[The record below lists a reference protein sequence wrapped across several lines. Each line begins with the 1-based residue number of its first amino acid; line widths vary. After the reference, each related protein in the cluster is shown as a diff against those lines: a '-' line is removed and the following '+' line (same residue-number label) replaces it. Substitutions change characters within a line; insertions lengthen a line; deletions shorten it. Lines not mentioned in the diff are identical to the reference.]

1 MKHRNRKYSPLATAA
16 LLMSVLLG
24 GAVLVKTDGTR
35 LEGDVSRDGDNWV
48 ITAKGGTRTTVP
60 ASDVKS
66 LDFGGKPDASAD
78 AGLASLRRSIETQS
92 DPKRAIERY
101 KQFVQTYKGTNAAA
115 EAQLDLA
122 TWEDRLDRGMVKIGG
137 KWITSEEAATLKA
150 GATDQ
155 AKAAIEAL
163 RQSKMQDANDLLSAA
178 LTADP
183 ANATALYVRG
193 VVSYRTDKLPDAKK
207 AFEACLVTAPMYGP
221 TLNNLAVTTYRMN
234 QIPLALNFYDKALVA
249 MPLERG
255 LINNVA
261 EALEALPEAQK
272 NSAIAQRVRRKFE
285 EQEAILAQRL
295 AQQGLFRW
303 GATWVT
309 QKELD
314 DLKAAEQKIKDQL
327 DQLAGQYQALA
338 DQLIRTENQISA
350 NQRDLADMERRSLV
364 YDNTGRVVQLPLPPQ
379 YATLKTQTDQLL
391 ADHQVAVAKQAAI
404 RTQAKAVQKQLPTPK
419 YTGIQQI
426 FAAEAAPVPA
436 PPTSPSA
443 TTHPG

>member
-1 MKHRNRKYSPLATAA
+1 
-16 LLMSVLLG
+16 
-24 GAVLVKTDGTR
+24 
-35 LEGDVSRDGDNWV
+35 
-48 ITAKGGTRTTVP
+48 
-60 ASDVKS
+60 
-66 LDFGGKPDASAD
+66 
-78 AGLASLRRSIETQS
+78 
-92 DPKRAIERY
+92 
-101 KQFVQTYKGTNAAA
+101 
-115 EAQLDLA
+115 
-122 TWEDRLDRGMVKIGG
+122 
-137 KWITSEEAATLKA
+137 
-150 GATDQ
+150 
-155 AKAAIEAL
+155 
-163 RQSKMQDANDLLSAA
+163 
-178 LTADP
+178 
-183 ANATALYVRG
+183 
-193 VVSYRTDKLPDAKK
+193 
-207 AFEACLVTAPMYGP
+207 
-221 TLNNLAVTTYRMN
+221 MN
-234 QIPLALNFYDKALVA
+234 QIPLALNFYDTALVA